1 MALNGN
7 VTRYAT
13 LARMYRTITIVVP
26 TASESGTFR
35 RGSFTSPA
43 VNVMLFQASAEKS
56 EPVCET
62 QMAMNNPN
70 AVAAET
76 PGVMSENPRV
86 VQNCPKLSATAV
98 RFQPRIRPTATSPTT
113 APIFAVVN
121 TFWTMRP
128 YSRPRVLVQVSSA
141 ISSTPTSW

>member
-1 MALNGN
+1 M
-7 VTRYAT
+7 T
-13 LARMYRTITIVVP
+13 MVVP
-26 TASESGTFR
+26 GASESGTFL
-35 RGSFTSPA
+35 RGFFPSPA

-76 PGVMSENPRV
+76 PGVMAENPRV

-98 RFQPRIRPTATSPTT
+98 GFQPRIRPTATSPTP
-113 APIFAVVN
+113 APTLPVVD
-121 TFWTMRP
+121 TFVPM
-128 YSRPRVLVQVSSA
+128 
-141 ISSTPTSW
+141 

>member
-13 LARMYRTITIVVP
+13 LARRYKPMTIVVP
-26 TASESGTFR
+26 SASENGMFR

-62 QMAMNNPN
+62 QIATNNPN
-70 AVAAET
+70 AVRADRPGTIGAADR
-76 PGVMSENPRV
+76 MDHNA
-86 VQNCPKLSATAV
+86 PKLSDTAALF
-98 RFQPRIRPTATSPTT
+98 RPNRMPSRINA
-113 APIFAVVN
+113 AN
-121 TFWTMRP
+121 
-128 YSRPRVLVQVSSA
+128 
-141 ISSTPTSW
+141 